1 MTELETIQHAK
12 NYLDKLAQG
21 INPLTNEPVP
31 EEELINNVRISRC
44 FFFVSDVLRQVLEN
58 GGVGSKSRPKL
69 PAFHIDHET
78 LKRYDY
84 SDEPLAISRITERIN
99 NLVDTTQ
106 MKKLSYN
113 VIRNWLLEIGLLEEI
128 ELTDGTKKK
137 SPTERGKEM
146 GITLEHRVSQYGKEY
161 DVVVYDRSAQQ
172 FIVDNLPELLEK
184 QE

>member
-1 MTELETIQHAK
+1 M
-12 NYLDKLAQG
+12 
-21 INPLTNEPVP
+21 
-31 EEELINNVRISRC
+31 RISRC

-106 MKKLSYN
+106 MKKLSYS

-128 ELTDGTKKK
+128 ELTDGSKKK
-137 SPTERGKEM
+137 SPTERGKQM

-184 QE
+184 QN